1 MATSTK
7 IDLSTM
13 RFKGARFEGHA
24 LDVECTQ
31 ELVAYRGLVL
41 ACAKELWLRRNPD
54 RSNLPRRFGESF
66 RVEFDRVEPGSA
78 TVPLQRLREAA
89 QGQLDFD
96 DEFDEAALLLDAAI
110 SAAARDELLPETFPA
125 NVVPLFRGFGRTL
138 RPDETLFTRA
148 RRASSEAPYT
158 ALARLR
164 LAEWYGPTYQ
174 DRVDVSGEV
183 RMANLG
189 PGAFKLQ
196 PTDGTAL
203 VDGRFEPGHEAVV
216 LEALRNHRQTRL
228 RVAGLAEF
236 STADRQMRRFIKVDS
251 VQIVSAADDQFD
263 DSAAPIWE
271 ELSTLGGTAPQGT
284 WDGLPNDL
292 ASKIDEVV
300 YGQQGNG

>member
-1 MATSTK
+1 MGTSNK
-7 IDLSTM
+7 IDLSTL
-13 RFKGARFEGHA
+13 RFDGARFEGHA

-66 RVEFDRVEPGSA
+66 RVEFDRVEAGSA
-78 TVPLQRLREAA
+78 TVPLQRIREVA

-96 DEFDEAALLLDAAI
+96 DEFDEAALLVDATI
-110 SAAARDELLPETFPA
+110 SAAARDELLPENFPA
-125 NVVPLFRGFGRTL
+125 NVVPLFKGFGRTL
-138 RPDETLFTRA
+138 RPDETLYTRA
-148 RRASSEAPYT
+148 RGASSEAPYT
-158 ALARLR
+158 AQARLR
-164 LAEWYGPTYQ
+164 LAEWYGPTYE
-174 DRVDVSGEV
+174 DMVDLSGEV

-196 PTDGTAL
+196 PVDGTAL
-203 VDGRFEPGHEAVV
+203 VDGRFESGHEAVV

-236 STADRQMRRFIKVDS
+236 STADRQMRRFIRIDS
-251 VQIVSAADDQFD
+251 VQIVSAADSPFD
-263 DSAAPIWE
+263 ESVAPIWE
-271 ELSTLGGTAPQGT
+271 ELSTLSNAAPQGT
-284 WDGLPNDL
+284 WDSVPNDL

-300 YGQQGNG
+300 YGHQGNG